1 MSSTKD
7 RPLRIDRDDPG
18 SLPLATLRI
27 RGGNGGDGAGT
38 ELLVVSD
45 SASYTC
51 DRPVPAPATSMSIV
65 LEGSEELSREYYRDQ
80 WHARLNVRE
89 AS

>member
-1 MSSTKD
+1 MILARCLWPPCASEVEMAVTA
-7 RPLRIDRDDPG
+7 PG
-18 SLPLATLRI
+18 LSCSLSLIARAIPVI
-27 RGGNGGDGAGT
+27 
-38 ELLVVSD
+38 VP
-45 SASYTC
+45 
-51 DRPVPAPATSMSIV
+51 PVPAPATSMSIV